1 MITREVSEWL
11 DKVKRKQYS
20 YEDAMSEFAYFSSF
34 LTREEIEEFA
44 DILRQTISEVSL
56 RGID

>member
-1 MITREVSEWL
+1 MITREVREWL

-34 LTREEIEEFA
+34 LTREEMKMIKTRVEEAF
-44 DILRQTISEVSL
+44 L
-56 RGID
+56 